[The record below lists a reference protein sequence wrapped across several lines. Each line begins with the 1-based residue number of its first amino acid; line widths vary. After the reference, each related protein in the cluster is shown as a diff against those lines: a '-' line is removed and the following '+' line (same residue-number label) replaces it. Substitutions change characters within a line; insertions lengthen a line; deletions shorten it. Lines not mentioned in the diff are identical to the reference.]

1 MKTLYHKLYKVG
13 ATSFT
18 RTAFGFEQSQ
28 NGADTFQPYFKF
40 ADDSITLDI
49 DTATAGTGVTC
60 YTSSAYFTSS
70 YVGMK
75 LRYHG
80 SELTITGYTSPT
92 QVTATLEKD
101 VEIVLDEDPFATTT
115 RIRSS

>member
-1 MKTLYHKLYKVG
+1 MKILFHKLLLEVG
-13 ATSFT
+13 STTFT

-49 DTATAGTGVTC
+49 RYSYSRFRCNC
-60 YTSSAYFTSS
+60 YSIFGIFYFIICR
-70 YVGMK
+70 YE

-80 SELTITGYTSPT
+80 SELTITGYTSST
-92 QVTATLEKD
+92 VVTATLEKD
-101 VEIVLDEDPFATTT
+101 VEISF
-115 RIRSS
+115 R